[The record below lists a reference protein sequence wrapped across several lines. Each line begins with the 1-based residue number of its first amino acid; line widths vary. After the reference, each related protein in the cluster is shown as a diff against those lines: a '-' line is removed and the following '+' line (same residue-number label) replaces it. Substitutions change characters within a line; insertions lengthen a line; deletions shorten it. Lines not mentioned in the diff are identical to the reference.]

1 MDTPDQPVSTNSVAK
16 GNLDLTQC
24 QEQCDLDPDNCFAF
38 QIDLAANTDSKCTLF
53 NEPKDM
59 VGDGESSAVCHL
71 YRRTAEELALKEDEE
86 KLIAVEKSTKVHH
99 YMTSF
104 VAQTGHI

>member
-1 MDTPDQPVSTNSVAK
+1 
-16 GNLDLTQC
+16 
-24 QEQCDLDPDNCFAF
+24 
-38 QIDLAANTDSKCTLF
+38 
-53 NEPKDM
+53 M